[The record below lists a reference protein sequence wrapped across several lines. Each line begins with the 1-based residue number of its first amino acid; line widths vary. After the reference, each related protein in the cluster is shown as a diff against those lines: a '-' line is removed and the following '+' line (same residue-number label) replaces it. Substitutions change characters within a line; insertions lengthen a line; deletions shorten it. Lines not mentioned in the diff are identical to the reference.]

1 MKQSNGF
8 RIILTAMLAALIC
21 VSTLCIQIP
30 SPVGGYINAGDAFVL
45 MSGFMLGTIYGSAA
59 AGIGSAL
66 ADVLTG
72 YMHYAPGTLILKAL
86 TALIASLI
94 CTRLSR
100 RKPSMHLRLR
110 FALAGVPAEMLMI
123 LGYLAYAWWPLSH
136 GAGAL
141 ASVPGNIV
149 QAAAGILISTLL
161 TPLVLRPREIQEMLE
176 KFHQH

>member
-8 RIILTAMLAALIC
+8 RIILTAMLASMVC

-30 SPVGGYINAGDAFVL
+30 SPMGGYINLGDAFVL
-45 MSGFMLGTIYGSAA
+45 MSGFMLGSVYGSIA

-72 YMHYAPGTLILKAL
+72 YMHYAPGTFVIKAM
-86 TALIASLI
+86 TALIASLL
-94 CTRLSR
+94 CKRLSQH
-100 RKPSMHLRLR
+100 KPSMPQQLR
-110 FALAGVPAEMLMI
+110 FALVGVPAEIVMV

-136 GAGAL
+136 GAGAI

-149 QAAAGILISTLL
+149 QAAAGILISALL

-176 KFHQH
+176 KFHQR